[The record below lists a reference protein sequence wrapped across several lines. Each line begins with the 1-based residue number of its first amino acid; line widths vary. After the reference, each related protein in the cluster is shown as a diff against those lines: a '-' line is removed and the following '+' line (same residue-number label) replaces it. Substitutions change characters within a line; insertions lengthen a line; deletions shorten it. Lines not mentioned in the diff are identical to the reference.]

1 MTVNYT
7 PQINKLKLY
16 RQKEKNKGRKE
27 FFFRK
32 DGQEGFW
39 MEVTFRGI
47 LEEEK
52 ALGVGEEGEETAF
65 LRFGG

>member
-1 MTVNYT
+1 MTVNYIL
-7 PQINKLKLY
+7 QINKQKLY

-27 FFFRK
+27 FFLRK

-39 MEVTFRGI
+39 TEVTFRGI

-52 ALGVGEEGEETAF
+52 ALARGEEGEETAF